1 MKEGTG
7 AVHAQVPV
15 DVATFLL
22 NEKRNDI
29 TKLEAR
35 HRVPIVL
42 IPNTHL
48 ETPHYHIERLRQ
60 DDERLEDAT
69 PSFNRAE
76 DVTTV
81 ADDPYAL
88 KSQEDKPQRPKQ
100 VPVIKNVLPRDP
112 APVHPTVAKE
122 EKDETNKS
130 LPLQPVTPQKGLF
143 SRIISFFFGDK
154 DEKPA
159 EKKEEEKKPAETKD
173 KAHGREDR
181 RRGRRNNRRDT
192 TRTRRVNERPE
203 QAEKT
208 EERTEEKKRRERP
221 ARRPVEAPEVAETTA
236 QKTENAD
243 RTTRRRSRRRRPT
256 DEAQV
261 NTPEPAVTTEV
272 SQTPEVEVPV
282 QEVKAPVK
290 ADVEEVVTTVTEDVI
305 AEAQRPEGEE
315 ATEETQGETRR
326 RRPRRRRRSKT
337 GADQSADAAT
347 TEAIATD
354 DNTSTVVEAEDVK
367 TESTEVTANAE
378 SKAETPKVAAVE
390 PTVEAKVEDKTE
402 VKAET
407 PVTEVKT
414 ETQAEPK
421 EEAKVE
427 VVETTKVETAPAMT
441 LDLPIESSGLVQ
453 IETKTKAQPSDYVDH
468 TPRGRKPVRYEADQT
483 NEPLVQIETRKAP
496 NVKEATKPAEA
507 ETPAEDPLKTASHM
521 VDVALYI
528 TEQLEK
534 TERRPRRTRRGKK
547 NEPAVKTHM
556 KPIAEA
562 VAGIVY
568 EPTPLERL
576 AAMAAKEE
584 QRRQKVAKEAEAK
597 AEAPAEKPAEVA
609 ATPVEAKVEPVLEPV
624 VETVVE
630 TVAETMVVETPAV
643 AEVTTDVTAEVTPAT
658 KPVFTADVALGLDEN
673 LERAGLVQ
681 VHTKPELVTFKGYEV
696 VRYSGRPTPVR
707 TDADEAL
714 HLEQVHTRPE
724 LCKPVVYEAVRYPG
738 RPYTAPEA
746 IAEEP
751 LIQVHT
757 RA

>member
-1 MKEGTG
+1 M
-7 AVHAQVPV
+7 
-15 DVATFLL
+15 
-22 NEKRNDI
+22 
-29 TKLEAR
+29 
-35 HRVPIVL
+35 
-42 IPNTHL
+42 
-48 ETPHYHIERLRQ
+48 
-60 DDERLEDAT
+60 
-69 PSFNRAE
+69 
-76 DVTTV
+76 
-81 ADDPYAL
+81 
-88 KSQEDKPQRPKQ
+88 
-100 VPVIKNVLPRDP
+100 
-112 APVHPTVAKE
+112 
-122 EKDETNKS
+122 
-130 LPLQPVTPQKGLF
+130 
-143 SRIISFFFGDK
+143 
-154 DEKPA
+154 
-159 EKKEEEKKPAETKD
+159 
-173 KAHGREDR
+173 
-181 RRGRRNNRRDT
+181 
-192 TRTRRVNERPE
+192 
-203 QAEKT
+203 T
-208 EERTEEKKRRERP
+208 EE
-221 ARRPVEAPEVAETTA
+221 
-236 QKTENAD
+236 
-243 RTTRRRSRRRRPT
+243 
-256 DEAQV
+256 
-261 NTPEPAVTTEV
+261 
-272 SQTPEVEVPV
+272 V
-282 QEVKAPVK
+282 QK
-290 ADVEEVVTTVTEDVI
+290 ADVD
-305 AEAQRPEGEE
+305 
-315 ATEETQGETRR
+315 
-326 RRPRRRRRSKT
+326 
-337 GADQSADAAT
+337 
-347 TEAIATD
+347 
-354 DNTSTVVEAEDVK
+354 
-367 TESTEVTANAE
+367 
-378 SKAETPKVAAVE
+378 
-390 PTVEAKVEDKTE
+390 
-402 VKAET
+402 
-407 PVTEVKT
+407 TEVKT

-427 VVETTKVETAPAMT
+427 VVETTKVETAPVMT

-496 NVKEATKPAEA
+496 KVKEAAKPAEA

-597 AEAPAEKPAEVA
+597 AESLAEKPAEVV
-609 ATPVEAKVEPVLEPV
+609 ATPVETKVEPALEPV

-630 TVAETMVVETPAV
+630 TVAETVVEETPV
-643 AEVTTDVTAEVTPAT
+643 VTEVTTDVTAEVTPAT
-658 KPVFTADVALGLDEN
+658 KPVFTADVAQGLDEN